1 MRRALWIS
9 AVIVALLPTWAQ
21 AQTSVVTA
29 GGATQWAP
37 VIVIPASA
45 VNGAGV
51 ATVPILFPDG
61 SASAPSVAFASQPG
75 LGLFFTN
82 PGAISIGNSTYG
94 ASKIPLEFDYTAI
107 RQGSDISIGW
117 ASTTNAHSGMDTL
130 IGRSA
135 AGVISVNS
143 VPTVAFVTADFST
156 TSVSLATI
164 TGLSWTLPANTARNI
179 PFSCKLYYSQATA
192 AVADAFGFQV
202 ATVAPTNA
210 QVGGAVE
217 TALGTTAYGDATFT
231 TTTAANVVAFTPG
244 SIATIFNAYLDGFI
258 EAPSNASIATV
269 NLMALTGNASDALTV
284 KRGSFCRIY

>member
-1 MRRALWIS
+1 VRRAILTLT
-9 AVIVALLPTWAQ
+9 ALCVLLPTWAR

-45 VNGAGV
+45 VNGAG
-51 ATVPILFPDG
+51 TVTSPQLLLPDG
-61 SASAPSVAFASQPG
+61 TAALPGAAFASQPTVG
-75 LGLFFTN
+75 WIRVSSGNVGFITAGSVQSLYAANLLQLGS
-82 PGAISIGNSTYG
+82 G
-94 ASKIPLEFDYTAI
+94 
-107 RQGSDISIGW
+107 GSFAW
-117 ASTTNAHSGMDTL
+117 ASTADASGAAADTTL
-130 IGRSA
+130 ARSS
-135 AGVISVNS
+135 AGVFSVNS
-143 VPTVAFVTADFST
+143 VPTVAFVTSDFST

-244 SIATIFNAYLDGFI
+244 SIATIFNAYIDGFI

>member
-1 MRRALWIS
+1 MRRAILTLT
-9 AVIVALLPTWAQ
+9 ALCVLLPTWAR

-61 SASAPSVAFASQPG
+61 SASAPSLAFASDPTTGWYRVSASNAIFSAGGTDRLNVGTAGVNLIGSLQLGATVGTPDTSLG
-75 LGLFFTN
+75 RTSAGLF
-82 PGAISIGNSTYG
+82 
-94 ASKIPLEFDYTAI
+94 
-107 RQGSDISIGW
+107 
-117 ASTTNAHSGMDTL
+117 
-130 IGRSA
+130 
-135 AGVISVNS
+135 SVNS
-143 VPTVAFVTADFST
+143 VPTVAFVTSDFST
-156 TSVSLATI
+156 TSVSLVTI
-164 TGLSWTLPANTARNI
+164 TGLSWTLPASTARNI

-231 TTTAANVVAFTPG
+231 TTTAANVVAFTP
-244 SIATIFNAYLDGFI
+244 SAISTIFNAYIDGFI
-258 EAPSNASIATV
+258 EAPSNGSIATV
-269 NLMALTGNASDALTV
+269 NIMALTGNASDSITV

>member
-1 MRRALWIS
+1 VIS
-9 AVIVALLPTWAQ
+9 IRYSTYV
-21 AQTSVVTA
+21 
-29 GGATQWAP
+29 
-37 VIVIPASA
+37 
-45 VNGAGV
+45 
-51 ATVPILFPDG
+51 
-61 SASAPSVAFASQPG
+61 ASQ
-75 LGLFFTN
+75 
-82 PGAISIGNSTYG
+82 
-94 ASKIPLEFDYTAI
+94 IPREFDYTSI

-202 ATVAPTNA
+202 AAVAPTDA
-210 QVGGAVE
+210 PGGRAGDTAV
-217 TALGTTAYGDATFT
+217 GTTAHR
-231 TTTAANVVAFTPG
+231 
-244 SIATIFNAYLDGFI
+244 
-258 EAPSNASIATV
+258 APRSP
-269 NLMALTGNASDALTV
+269 
-284 KRGSFCRIY
+284 

>member
-1 MRRALWIS
+1 VRRAILS
-9 AVIVALLPTWAQ
+9 AVFCALVPTSAV

-51 ATVPILFPDG
+51 ATIPIQFPDG
-61 SASAPSVAFASQPG
+61 TAALPSITFTSATDKGFSAATNLLVVSTGGNGRWAFDSSGSNHQLTLAGTQLAFSSSAG
-75 LGLFFTN
+75 VF
-82 PGAISIGNSTYG
+82 GNSTDTSLSR
-94 ASKIPLEFDYTAI
+94 AS
-107 RQGSDISIGW
+107 
-117 ASTTNAHSGMDTL
+117 
-130 IGRSA
+130 
-135 AGVISVNS
+135 AGVFGVNG
-143 VPTVAFVTADFST
+143 VPTVAFVTSDFT
-156 TSVSLATI
+156 TASVSLVTI

-210 QVGGAVE
+210 QVGGATE

-231 TTTAANVVAFTPG
+231 TTTAANVVTFTP
-244 SIATIFNAYLDGFI
+244 SAIATIFNAYLDGFI
-258 EAPSNASIATV
+258 EAPSNASVATV
-269 NLMALTGNASDALTV
+269 NIMALTGNSSDALTV

>member
-1 MRRALWIS
+1 MRRAILS
-9 AVIVALLPTWAQ
+9 AVFCALVPTSAV

-37 VIVIPASA
+37 VIVVPASA

-61 SASAPSVAFASQPG
+61 SASAPSVAFTSSSQ
-75 LGLFFTN
+75 LGFFLGSSSGFYWT
-82 PGAISIGNSTYG
+82 SG
-94 ASKIPLEFDYTAI
+94 ASNRGFLSSVGVTLPSSEAFGLAAS
-107 RQGSDISIGW
+107 SDAG
-117 ASTTNAHSGMDTL
+117 AAADTSM
-130 IGRSA
+130 GRSS
-135 AGVISVNS
+135 AGVWSVNG
-143 VPTVAFVTADFST
+143 VPTTAFVTSDFT
-156 TSVSLATI
+156 TASVSLVTI
-164 TGLSWTLPANTARNI
+164 TGLSWTLPANTARNV

-210 QVGGAVE
+210 QVGGATE

-231 TTTAANVVAFTPG
+231 TTTAANVVTFTP
-244 SIATIFNAYLDGFI
+244 SAIATIFNAYLDGFI
-258 EAPSNASIATV
+258 EAPSNASVATV
-269 NLMALTGNASDALTV
+269 NIMALTGNASDAITV